1 MVALRILLDAGRRYI
16 ATVIGINFKRMV
28 KNRMNE
34 ALTGSDWERFL
45 NVDHGKYVQCMVS
58 ESAHASSAV
67 SDLAAAVGA
76 GCLTL
81 FLLVWMAVYSPETFA
96 VLVLSSALFLFTN
109 QRLLRIIKRYSE
121 HRIALTSQMNTK
133 ITDTRHVFK
142 ILFAE
147 GLTGAM
153 ESAIARFIGAVARVE
168 HRLAILSVI
177 VNHYVLLFGLA
188 VVAAVSM
195 VHLLYYDTSGS
206 ALLFDLILIQRIASY
221 FGEFQTKRGA
231 MAIKS
236 PSYAACLEMMTMHRA
251 PTAGDREFGAV
262 IAMTGGI
269 AVERV
274 SFSFTGRDRVL
285 KDVTLDLPAKGLIF
299 FAGPSG
305 SGKTTMV
312 DIILGLLR
320 PEKGGRVLI
329 DGKDLHGLHKAHWHR
344 SVAYVPQDAYILS
357 GTLRDY
363 LAFGLDDIDDD
374 KMWEA
379 LERAGATALARAL
392 PRGLDTE
399 VRPGG
404 VDFSGGERQRL
415 SIARALTRNARL
427 LILDEPTSAL
437 DAGTEQALFD
447 SLRTLSVSMLIVVV
461 THSVGAIRSTDRAYQ
476 FSHGR
481 VVQYSDCARLSGHE

>member
-1 MVALRILLDAGRRYI
+1 MPI
-16 ATVIGINFKRMV
+16 
-28 KNRMNE
+28 
-34 ALTGSDWERFL
+34 
-45 NVDHGKYVQCMVS
+45 HG
-58 ESAHASSAV
+58 
-67 SDLAAAVGA
+67 
-76 GCLTL
+76 
-81 FLLVWMAVYSPETFA
+81 
-96 VLVLSSALFLFTN
+96 
-109 QRLLRIIKRYSE
+109 
-121 HRIALTSQMNTK
+121 
-133 ITDTRHVFK
+133 HVFK

-188 VVAAVSM
+188 VVVAVSM